1 MMHDFGQRQLLTL
14 YAFALFLS
22 LSIRDNAKTARGY
35 AAALQLKKIGQNRYF
50 DRNGLAFPA
59 NLLEI
64 CPVGWRRRRFSRNFR
79 EGLAHSMHP
88 ARRAGLI
95 LLY

>member
-1 MMHDFGQRQLLTL
+1 MMHDFGQKQLLVL
-14 YAFALFLS
+14 CAFARLVS
-22 LSIRDNAKTARGY
+22 LSSRDKAKTARSY
-35 AAALQLKKIGQNRYF
+35 ATTAQLKKIGQNRYF

-64 CPVGWRRRRFSRNFR
+64 CPVRWRRHWFSRNFR
-79 EGLAHSMHP
+79 ERLAHSMHST
-88 ARRAGLI
+88 RRAGLI